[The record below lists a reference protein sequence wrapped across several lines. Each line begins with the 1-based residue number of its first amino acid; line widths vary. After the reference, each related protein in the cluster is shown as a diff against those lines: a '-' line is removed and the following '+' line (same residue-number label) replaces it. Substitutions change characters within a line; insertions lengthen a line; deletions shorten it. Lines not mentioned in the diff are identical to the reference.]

1 MSAKIFARSWVLAFD
16 RIQVPGDIVMDTDR
30 SQNKGSL
37 DELAARLTARYEQE
51 LRELAAESCRRE
63 EKAVFISEKVKEQ
76 PRKTSQYSD
85 AETDAQMRANSG
97 WGFGSA
103 LTVDDEAENKAV
115 SLVLIWIAIGAL
127 TWLFAAPQ
135 LYASPALFVVNIL
148 IRPQLAA
155 MAGVVMLAAVWLSI
169 EMSINSYWDLDLAA
183 IFGYAACA
191 YGFAWL
197 CGWLLPFP
205 GMEEVFVRC
214 IELYFSVLV
223 CAPIIALLALIF
235 PVLWLTFAPFLL
247 FHYLVDRV
255 IIKTWW
261 PVRSVP
267 SLYDKR

>member
-1 MSAKIFARSWVLAFD
+1 
-16 RIQVPGDIVMDTDR
+16 MDTER

-51 LRELAAESCRRE
+51 LQELQALKAAACQQEGTAPVPDRAQA
-63 EKAVFISEKVKEQ
+63 KPQ
-76 PRKTSQYSD
+76 KTSQYSD

-115 SLVLIWIAIGAL
+115 SRTQLVLIWIAIGAL

-235 PVLWLTFAPFLL
+235 PVLWLIFAPFLL

>member
-1 MSAKIFARSWVLAFD
+1 
-16 RIQVPGDIVMDTDR
+16 MDTER

-37 DELAARLTARYEQE
+37 DELAARLAAQYEQE

-85 AETDAQMRANSG
+85 AEADAQMRANSG
-97 WGFGSA
+97 WGLGSA

-115 SLVLIWIAIGAL
+115 SRTQLVLIWLAIGAL

-169 EMSINSYWDLDLAA
+169 EMTINPYWDLDLAA
-183 IFGYAACA
+183 IFVCAACA

-205 GMEEVFVRC
+205 GMEEVLCEYIRMFLV
-214 IELYFSVLV
+214 ILVLSPILGLMAV
-223 CAPIIALLALIF
+223 IFPIIWI
-235 PVLWLTFAPFLL
+235 VFAPFLL

>member
-1 MSAKIFARSWVLAFD
+1 
-16 RIQVPGDIVMDTDR
+16 MDTER

-51 LRELAAESCRRE
+51 LQALQALKAAACQQEGTAPVPDRAQA
-63 EKAVFISEKVKEQ
+63 KPQ
-76 PRKTSQYSD
+76 KTSQYSD

-97 WGFGSA
+97 WGLGSA

-115 SLVLIWIAIGAL
+115 SRTQLVLIWIAIGAL

-155 MAGVVMLAAVWLSI
+155 MAGVVMLAAIWLSMDMI
-169 EMSINSYWDLDLAA
+169 MNPHRGSNEATNAAAFYGYLVFAYCLA
-183 IFGYAACA
+183 YP
-191 YGFAWL
+191 
-197 CGWLLPFP
+197 CGMLLPFP
-205 GMEEVFVRC
+205 GMEEVLVRC
-214 IELYFSVLV
+214 IVLYFSVLV